1 MSNRQKAESMALVSS
16 IESLQKIPPKPPFP
30 KWGTGFQIP
39 PGPPLRKGIGTSAF
53 VFWVL
58 CSMFYVL
65 CSTVAAD
72 VPAAWERWADLPIV
86 SVEYICDGEF
96 LEDRVR
102 EATIIEV
109 GDVYSRSRIKKSI
122 EQIYSL
128 REFSQIKV
136 DAEVLENGVKLTFI
150 LTRQIETGSVNL
162 LGSARLEYKE
172 IARVMK
178 LKPGQQGQ
186 EYDESI
192 ARTDVEAIR
201 KLYRSRG
208 YFDADVSFKASID
221 EKRKRADVIFRVSEG
236 SQPVV
241 RKVIF
246 LGTNRTVIKPEDLR
260 VDGMKQT
267 RLGEGYKGQ
276 SVLELDARN
285 IEKMYREKGYITAE
299 VESILALVDPA
310 AIREYDGKGIHFPP
324 ENLKEPALK
333 NGSVA
338 IVVEIKQRKRVDIE
352 IEARDTVDDEFEQV
366 DGIKESIAAYRM
378 RSISE
383 PVLRKSAEDIQNRYR
398 SEGYYLAEVDH
409 EVLEDKIWNFD
420 TASDAGK
427 WELSPDAPQ
436 IKSQQLLMDAGR
448 YKEIQ
453 IRMKTNSGSIG
464 RLNWVTNKGKTGRR
478 DFSLIS
484 DDQFHN
490 YEIDMRT
497 FRITEKSMKNLKAEG
512 VSSDFLKKLEAIEDQ
527 EFASER
533 ELEDALK
540 TRVQEQNIIS
550 LIMKHA
556 EKRRLK
562 NWSDRI
568 TQLRFDLSDV
578 PGANIDV
585 AWIKVKMTAESIPVV
600 FTVTRN
606 KLMKIK
612 AEVSILTT
620 RGVEPQVGVGRIRKQ
635 MLTRRKHF
643 FAFWPL
649 KKYLPDGVFSETV
662 FETDLRAIIALYK
675 YEGYSQARI
684 VHKEIKPDMGKGEI
698 NLSVTIYEGPKT
710 VVTEVILESDHGNIL
725 DYGDVRSDLPSFQK
739 QNVRIEEQTETSAR
753 YRIDPPSAFREET
766 TAADRAYLNSRYADK
781 GYFAQIK
788 ALHQFNDEDTA
799 VVITYRVTT
808 GEQIRMDDEIEIRGN
823 HRTKR
828 WVIEREL
835 SESLLKNKIFN
846 RSEVKKSWQN
856 LVDLGFLAGVRVDT
870 EPVGGADDLHKI
882 IVDITERDAI
892 SVNVHLGSDSTAAFR
907 AGLEASN
914 INLWGTGRQAS
925 SKIQIGTE
933 GLNFRTRYTE
943 PWLLDRTT
951 QGLINIYRYSDIVEY
966 LDEARNRKRYTEIWG
981 GGSVGI
987 SKRFYRINT
996 LSLGYKYEVVDYVDI
1011 TDKNESSQTSQIGSI
1026 EILFQR
1032 DTRKKPMNPT
1042 KGWLNA
1048 ITLEYANKL
1057 LRGNESFAKITMNNM
1072 FYSRL
1077 SKNTV
1082 LALGARTGYTW
1093 TLGGAKR
1100 VLTPKQFSLSD
1111 YTTPRGYDWTADEA
1125 GNLMLNVSTEI
1136 RFPIYGKIGG
1146 AIFYDSGYVFGEIS
1160 DFNFKSMNSS
1170 IGLGL
1175 RIITPIG
1182 PVRLDYGYP
1191 VRTSKNRRKLPHIA
1205 FGHAF

>member
-1 MSNRQKAESMALVSS
+1 MYLFNEKCINMRKTAPTSCCQP
-16 IESLQKIPPKPPFP
+16 LQKGGIKP
-30 KWGTGFQIP
+30 
-39 PGPPLRKGIGTSAF
+39 LVF
-53 VFWVL
+53 VFWFL
-58 CSMFYVL
+58 CSIFCVL

-72 VPAAWERWADLPIV
+72 VSAAWERWADLPIA
-86 SVEYICDGEF
+86 SVEYVCDGEF
-96 LEDRVR
+96 SEDRVR
-102 EATIIEV
+102 EATVIGA
-109 GDVYSRSRIKKSI
+109 GDVYSRSRIRKSI

-128 REFSQIKV
+128 REFSRIKV
-136 DAEVLENGVKLTFI
+136 DAEAVENGVKLTFI
-150 LTRQIETGSVNL
+150 LTKQIETGNVRL
-162 LGSARLEYKE
+162 LGSEKLDYKE
-172 IARVMK
+172 IVRVMK
-178 LKPGQQGQ
+178 LKPEQQGQ

-192 ARTDVEAIR
+192 ARMDVEAIR
-201 KLYRSRG
+201 NLYRSRG
-208 YFDADVSFKASID
+208 YFDADVSFKTSID
-221 EKRKRADVIFRVSEG
+221 EKSKRADVIFRVSEG
-236 SQPVV
+236 LRPVV
-241 RKVIF
+241 KEVIF
-246 LGTNRTVIKPEDLR
+246 LGTNRMVIKPEDLR

-267 RLGEGYKGQ
+267 ILGEGYKGQ
-276 SVLELDARN
+276 LALDLDARN
-285 IEKMYREKGYITAE
+285 IEKMYRERGYVTAE
-299 VESILALVDPA
+299 VKSILALVDPA
-310 AIREYDGKGIHFPP
+310 DIREYDGKGVHFPP
-324 ENLKEPALK
+324 ENLKESTPK
-333 NGSVA
+333 DGSVV
-338 IVVEIKQRKRVDIE
+338 IVVDIKQGKRVDIE
-352 IEARDTVDDEFEQV
+352 IEVRDTVDDEFEPT
-366 DGIKESIAAYRM
+366 DGIKESLAVYRM

-383 PVLRKSAEDIQNRYR
+383 PVLRKSAEDIHSRYR

-409 EVLEDKIWNFD
+409 EVLEDRIWNFD
-420 TASDAGK
+420 TASDAEK

-436 IKSQQLLMDAGR
+436 VKNQKLLMDAGR
-448 YKEIQ
+448 YKKIQ
-453 IRMKTNSGSIG
+453 IRMKTNSGNVG
-464 RLNWVTNKGKTGRR
+464 RLHWVTNKGKTGRR

-497 FRITEKSMKNLKAEG
+497 FRITEQSMKNLRAED
-512 VSSDFLKKLEAIEDQ
+512 VSSDFLKKLKVMENQ
-527 EFASER
+527 KFASEK

-540 TRVQEQNIIS
+540 AGIQEQNIIR
-550 LIMKHA
+550 LAMKHA
-556 EKRRLK
+556 ERRRIE

-578 PGANIDV
+578 PGADIDV
-585 AWIKVKMTAESIPVV
+585 EWIKVKMTAESIPVV
-600 FTVTRN
+600 FAVTKN

-612 AEVSILTT
+612 TEISVLTT
-620 RGVEPQVGVGRIRKQ
+620 QGVEPQVGVERIRNQ
-635 MLTRRKHF
+635 MLTRRRHF

-684 VHKEIKPDMGKGEI
+684 VHKDINPDMDKGEI

-710 VVTEVILESDHGNIL
+710 VVAEVILESDHGNIL
-725 DYGDVRSDLPSFQK
+725 DYDDVRADLPSFQK

-766 TAADRAYLNSRYADK
+766 TVADRSYLNSRYADE
-781 GYFAQIK
+781 GYFAQTE
-788 ALHQFNDEDTA
+788 ALHQFNDENTE

-808 GEQIRMDDEIEIRGN
+808 GKQIRLDDETEIRGN

-835 SESLLKNKIFN
+835 SKSLLKNKIFN
-846 RSEVKKSWQN
+846 RSEVRKSWQN
-856 LVDLGFLAGVRVDT
+856 LLDLRFLEGVRVTT
-870 EPVGGADDLHKI
+870 EPVGGADDLHKM
-882 IVDITERDAI
+882 IVDVTERDAI
-892 SVNVHLGSDSTAAFR
+892 SANLHLGSDSTAAFR
-907 AGLEASN
+907 AGLEASH

-925 SKIQIGTE
+925 GKVQMGTE
-933 GLNFRTRYTE
+933 GVSFRVRYAE

-951 QGLINIYRYSDIVEY
+951 QGVVNIYRYSDIVEY
-966 LDEARNRKRYTEIWG
+966 LNKDGNRKRYTEIWD
-981 GGSVGI
+981 GGSAGI
-987 SKRFYRINT
+987 SKTFYRRNT

-1011 TDKNESSQTSQIGSI
+1011 TDENESSQTSQIGSI
-1026 EILFQR
+1026 ETLFQR
-1032 DTRKKPMNPT
+1032 DTRGNPMNPT

-1048 ITLEYANKL
+1048 ITLEYADKL

-1077 SKNTV
+1077 SENTV

-1111 YTTPRGYDWTADEA
+1111 YTTPRGYDWTVDDAA
-1125 GNLMLNVSTEI
+1125 NLMLNVSMEI

-1146 AIFYDSGYVFGEIS
+1146 AIFYDSGYVFDELS
-1160 DFNFKSMNSS
+1160 DFNVKSMNSS
-1170 IGLGL
+1170 VGLGL

-1191 VRTSKNRRKLPHIA
+1191 VRASKNRRKLPHLA